1 VWLETG
7 WSSVLPFRPLFRVSC
22 LTPWHIHLFLPR
34 RLGLLHT
41 WVLLPPESAAHL
53 CWDRTWSCRHLAS
66 LVPWV
71 VLQVYRDPRRC

>member
-1 VWLETG
+1 MVG
-7 WSSVLPFRPLFRVSC
+7 PVASPSAVPCAC
-22 LTPWHIHLFLPR
+22 LAHWYIHLSLPPR
-34 RLGLLHT
+34 LFLGLLHT

-53 CWDRTWSCRHLAS
+53 CRGRTWSWHHLAS

>member
-1 VWLETG
+1 MVERVG
-7 WSSVLPFRPLFRVSC
+7 PLFRMSR
-22 LTPWHIHLFLPR
+22 LTGTDLLLPR

-53 CWDRTWSCRHLAS
+53 CWDRTWSRYHLAL

-71 VLQVYRDPRRC
+71 VLQVHRKSVLLAV